1 MCEIRNAMRQKIW
14 RKLSKDCVKLEPF
27 YSYNPRVVL
36 PNMPCDKISRPR
48 LNKKTPDAERNLK

>member
-1 MCEIRNAMRQKIW
+1 MRQKIW

-27 YSYNPRVVL
+27 YSYNPRGVL